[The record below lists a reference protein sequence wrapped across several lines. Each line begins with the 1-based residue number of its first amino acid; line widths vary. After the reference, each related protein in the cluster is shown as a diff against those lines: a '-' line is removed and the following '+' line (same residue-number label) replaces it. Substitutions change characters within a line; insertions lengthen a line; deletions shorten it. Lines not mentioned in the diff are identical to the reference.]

1 VRSFRRATMTFV
13 MCLAI
18 PALILSLDGDNAE
31 VDIGGVQRRIG
42 TMLTPQVKVGDY
54 VLLHTGFSIGILK
67 PEEAEQTLAAFREL
81 AEISEIR

>member
-1 VRSFRRATMTFV
+1 MPLT

-18 PALILSLDGDNAE
+18 PALILSIDGDSAE
-31 VDIGGVQRRIG
+31 VDIDGVQRKIG

-54 VLLHTGFSIGILK
+54 VLLHTGYSIGILK

-81 AEISEIR
+81 AEVSEIR